1 MTDLERLESK
11 VECIQKD
18 VIEIRTA
25 LKGYNGLGLIPA
37 FEAHCK
43 ADEKFRKIAFIIFG
57 ILIGSGVLT
66 VSILQVIG

>member
-1 MTDLERLESK
+1 MTTLEEK
-11 VECIQKD
+11 VDSLVND
-18 VIEIRTA
+18 VTEIKTA

-43 ADEKFRKIAFIIFG
+43 ADERFRNIAFIIFG

-66 VSILQVIG
+66 VSILQVVG